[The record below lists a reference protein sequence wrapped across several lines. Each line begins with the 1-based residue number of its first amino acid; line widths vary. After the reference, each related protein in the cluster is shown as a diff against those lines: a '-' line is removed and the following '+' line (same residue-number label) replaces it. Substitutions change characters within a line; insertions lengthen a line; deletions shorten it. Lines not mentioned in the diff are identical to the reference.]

1 VVGGTSVAT
10 AAAGASVAA
19 GGAVV
24 AGAHAAKTTLL
35 KTSREI
41 KRNAILFT
49 FSSFSF
55 FAEHRLVKGLDS
67 GLIDDWRFPRL
78 RHLLRLVPDRL
89 SRLADIEVCA
99 ILFTATTDA
108 IFS

>member
-55 FAEHRLVKGLDS
+55 WQNIV
-67 GLIDDWRFPRL
+67 
-78 RHLLRLVPDRL
+78 L
-89 SRLADIEVCA
+89 SRVWIPG
-99 ILFTATTDA
+99 
-108 IFS
+108 